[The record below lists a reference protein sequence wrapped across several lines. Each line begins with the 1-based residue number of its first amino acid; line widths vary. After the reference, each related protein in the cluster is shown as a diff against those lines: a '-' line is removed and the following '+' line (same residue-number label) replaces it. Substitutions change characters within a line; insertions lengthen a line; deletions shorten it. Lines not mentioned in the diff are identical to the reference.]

1 MKDEAEKLVD
11 ALLAS
16 KEKEYHKT
24 YYLTNAKGERTGE
37 YVFVLVVRTD
47 EEGTKRLKEYTEF
60 SVHKAVA
67 GPKGVPCPLCGG
79 SGKV

>member
-1 MKDEAEKLVD
+1 MKDEAKKLVQ
-11 ALLAS
+11 ALIDS
-16 KEKEYHKT
+16 GEIEFHET
-24 YYLTNAKGERTGE
+24 YTLTRDGKNTGN
-37 YVFVLVVRTD
+37 YVFVLVVKTD
-47 EEGTKRLKEYTEF
+47 AEGNTRLKEVTEF